1 MTKTIAVKLDGTL
14 IKSDGTTKKSDLF
27 KFLDLHPDDYS
38 HITYTPEEAAR
49 VRAHMMHLSTGATA
63 AIPLICAGSKCPF
76 AQKCPFMKIDRE
88 RRKVDPA
95 APLVTPVGLACL
107 VEVQLLSQWTKLYID
122 EYDIDPNSF
131 TEISLIRELAEIEL
145 MLWRLNNNLAKPE
158 HAEMVVQQDVGIDK
172 QGNKLTRMEIS
183 SLFEAKERLNTRKA
197 RVIKLMVG
205 DRQEKYKREAA
216 LKIRSDED
224 SSSSY
229 ASLRKRLDVVVR
241 QAKTIDLKLKQAE
254 GKVIEGQIEITQDTT
269 VPEENMMTTTQQT
282 STITP
287 EDIISGYMDI
297 SDDGDL

>member
-1 MTKTIAVKLDGTL
+1 MTKTVAVKLDGTL

-63 AIPLICAGSKCPF
+63 AIPLVCAGEKICPF
-76 AQKCPFMKIDRE
+76 AQKCPLVRITKE
-88 RRKVDPA
+88 RRKIDPTA
-95 APLVTPVGLACL
+95 ESVVPVGLACL
-107 VEVQLLSQWTKLYID
+107 VETQLLSQWTKLYID

-158 HAEMVVQQDVGIDK
+158 HAEMIVQQDVGVDK
-172 QGNKLTRMEIS
+172 QGNKLTRTELS

-254 GKVIEGQIEITQDTT
+254 GKVIEGQIETPQDSQ
-269 VPEENMMTTTQQT
+269 VLEQQNSSQT

-287 EDIISGYMDI
+287 EDIISGYIVPD
-297 SDDGDL
+297 DDGDL